1 MLMANKTYQPNDVI
15 TFKLTTGEEV
25 VARLADESDNIYN
38 LTKPMAI
45 IPTPQ
50 GGLGLAPLAF
60 SLDTKENVVLNKHA
74 VAVHGRT
81 EKDLANQYLQKT
93 TGLTLVNS

>member
-1 MLMANKTYQPNDVI
+1 MLMAVKTYQPNDVI

-25 VARLADESDNIYN
+25 VSRLSEETDSIYN
-38 LTKPMAI
+38 LTKPMVI

-60 SLDTKENVVLNKHA
+60 SLDLQESVVLNKHA

-81 EKDLANQYLQKT
+81 EKDLASQYLQKT
-93 TGLTLVNS
+93 TGLTLIKT